1 METVAAFPVKFASNG
16 TVGFKTVRMQMCF
29 CCFLSICN
37 HGIDEE
43 HAAVGDP
50 GNQGTTPSGPV
61 K

>member
-29 CCFLSICN
+29 CCFCPFVITAQMKNMLQY
-37 HGIDEE
+37 GI
-43 HAAVGDP
+43 P
-50 GNQGTTPSGPV
+50 GNQGTTPSDPV